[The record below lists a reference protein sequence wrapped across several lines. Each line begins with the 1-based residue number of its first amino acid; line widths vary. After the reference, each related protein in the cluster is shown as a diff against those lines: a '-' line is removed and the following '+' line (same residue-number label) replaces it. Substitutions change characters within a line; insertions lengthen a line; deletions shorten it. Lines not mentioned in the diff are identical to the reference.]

1 MVQHVRTTNAGLT
14 PVFPQSSR
22 FLSLGRFVFAAQKA
36 VDVRGTESVRADS
49 VLVAKVMAG
58 ALGRRKDMR
67 DYRQPP
73 LGVIAE
79 SLTKRLFWHFI
90 RHDRTP

>member
-36 VDVRGTESVRADS
+36 VDVLGTEPVRVDS
-49 VLVAKVMAG
+49 ALVVKVIAG
-58 ALGRRKDMR
+58 ALSRRKDIR
-67 DYRQPP
+67 DYGQPA
-73 LGVIAE
+73 LSIITE
-79 SLTKRLFWHFI
+79 NLTKRLFWHFI
-90 RHDRTP
+90 WHFF